1 MALIKVVMYK
11 VGDPEKPRILLLAPN
26 RVAAININRTSIHS
40 GLRINV
46 GSKLHPL
53 RDRQNEALGKKLSEV
68 KLIIIDEISMLS
80 NAPFFQVNRRL
91 NEIFGY
97 LDAGPPVIVCG
108 HFYQLPQVKGLQI
121 YSSTTSIKG
130 FLPLDFWKK
139 LQMVGLTE
147 VM

>member
-1 MALIKVVMYK
+1 MGLIKVVMYK
-11 VGDPEKPRILLLAPN
+11 AGDPEKPRIFSLAPN

-40 GLRINV
+40 ELRRNV
-46 GSKLHPL
+46 RSKLYPL
-53 RDRQNEALGKKLSEV
+53 RDRQNEALGNKLSEV

-80 NAPFFQVNRRL
+80 NAPFFRVNRRL

-97 LDAGPPVIVCG
+97 LNAGPPVIVCG

-121 YSSTTSIKG
+121 YSSATSIKG

-139 LQMVGLTE
+139 LQMAGLTE